1 MSIKEMTEYDFKLNI
16 IEGKKYIW
24 STLTKLFFFFFFF
37 KEPKKHT
44 HTRERERSSNTKVLG
59 IIVGLKSFGTKAF
72 VVV

>member
-37 KEPKKHT
+37 FKNQKKT
-44 HTRERERSSNTKVLG
+44 HTQGRGKGVLTQ
-59 IIVGLKSFGTKAF
+59 KCWES
-72 VVV
+72 